1 MTVLTTEEAN
11 KIFDVLVETCNASET
26 LRQPFVVNQTTEVI
40 NEWRFGG
47 ALGFG
52 GKFWRKP
59 DRIHVN
65 QYAENETPKTRKMI
79 EAANERLAE
88 LFAEGIGAE

>member
-40 NEWRFGG
+40 NEW
-47 ALGFG
+47 
-52 GKFWRKP
+52 P